1 MIRLRSDE
9 DSFDRPPSM
18 THNTN
23 MNATA
28 VTTELQEIVDRAAKG
43 VRDPQ
48 DMRKAVDEMNQA
60 REELRK
66 KIGTV
71 SVAVDLVREARD
83 Q

>member
-1 MIRLRSDE
+1 
-9 DSFDRPPSM
+9 M